1 MSEKNIGQIVEEDAV
16 MIDAKNKKLKEVKK
30 LVKEIHELDIKLD
43 TKRLVPEDDAINDL
57 VRIIEKEY
65 GVKCLVEEK
74 VVEDERRM

>member
-16 MIDAKNKKLKEVKK
+16 MIDVKNKKLEEVKK

-43 TKRLVPEDDAINDL
+43 TKRLVPEDDAMNDL

-65 GVKCLVEEK
+65 SIKCLVEEK
-74 VVEDERRM
+74 VVEDE